1 MIFVSIVV
9 VGGHDRMAREYL
21 NLCKKYK
28 FKAKVFTQMKS
39 GLNENIGNPDRIIL
53 LTDIVSHKMAQKAK
67 KEAQRKNIPVINNH
81 NSSLNSFE
89 KILMNI

>member
-1 MIFVSIVV
+1 MSIVV

-39 GLNENIGNPDRIIL
+39 GLNENIGNPDCIIL

-81 NSSLNSFE
+81 NSSLNALE
-89 KILMNI
+89 KILKSI

>member
-1 MIFVSIVV
+1 MSIVV

-28 FKAKVFTQMKS
+28 FKAKIFTQMKS
-39 GLNENIGNPDRIIL
+39 GLNENIGNPDCIIL

-67 KEAQRKNIPVINNH
+67 KEAHRKNIPLINHH
-81 NSSLNSFE
+81 NSSLNAFE
-89 KILMNI
+89 KVLMNI

>member
-1 MIFVSIVV
+1 MSIVV

-81 NSSLNSFE
+81 NSSLNALE
-89 KILMNI
+89 KILKSI

>member
-1 MIFVSIVV
+1 MSIVV

-28 FKAKVFTQMKS
+28 IKAKVFTQMKS
-39 GLNENIGNPDRIIL
+39 GLSDKIGNPDCIIL
-53 LTDIVSHKMAQKAK
+53 LTDIVSHKMVQKAK

-81 NSSLNSFE
+81 NSSLNSLE
-89 KILMNI
+89 KLLKSI